1 MEHWQQTHA
10 DMNLSERGFCH
21 ECVGVV
27 WVKACP
33 ELPPWAFSCAEGL
46 RVTLILDVG
55 VCDTDSK
62 TTALCICYVA
72 TFS

>member
-21 ECVGVV
+21 EGVGDV

-33 ELPPWAFSCAEGL
+33 ELRPFAIFIREGTE
-46 RVTLILDVG
+46 VTLSL
-55 VCDTDSK
+55 
-62 TTALCICYVA
+62 L
-72 TFS
+72 